1 MDSIDWELIE
11 LMAFDSQQS
20 YRELASKV
28 YVSASTTRRRIR
40 KLSELGII
48 RFKPVIDYDRIGL
61 KVAALFGLDVAHN
74 KIQETLDSLDN
85 IPEILWTS
93 TTTGRFNIVAFGRFR
108 SNEHLDTFLRT
119 VFPSID
125 GVNHCETFL
134 CLKIKPLGSSRISS
148 FKQLEES
155 EEAAPPTN

>member
-11 LMAFDSQQS
+11 LMSFDSQQS
-20 YRELASKV
+20 YRELANKV
-28 YVSASTTRRRIR
+28 FISASTTRRRIR
-40 KLSELGII
+40 RLSELGII

-74 KIQETLDSLDN
+74 KLQEILDGLAD

-93 TTTGRFNIVAFGRFR
+93 TTTGRFNIVAFGRFP
-108 SNEHLDTFLRT
+108 SNESLDKFLRT
-119 VFPSID
+119 RFPSID

-134 CLKIKPLGSSRISS
+134 CLQIRPLGSAHLSS
-148 FKQLEES
+148 LKQIDGNENVDSTVE
-155 EEAAPPTN
+155 